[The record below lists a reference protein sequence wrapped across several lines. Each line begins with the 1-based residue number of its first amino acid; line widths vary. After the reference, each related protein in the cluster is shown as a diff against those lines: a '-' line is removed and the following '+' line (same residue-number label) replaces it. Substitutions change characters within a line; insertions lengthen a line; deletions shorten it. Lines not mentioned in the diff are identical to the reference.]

1 MSGRKES
8 GCGCK
13 SKRTISWSW
22 CDKGVK
28 KMLQVARKEKV
39 PAQARDT
46 GVQVRDL
53 LLLGQNM
60 ELWGETLHVI
70 VVVCC

>member
-1 MSGRKES
+1 LRLQEQADNILELVRQAG
-8 GCGCK
+8 GQ
-13 SKRTISWSW
+13 
-22 CDKGVK
+22 GVK

>member
-1 MSGRKES
+1 MRLQEQADNILELVRQAG
-8 GCGCK
+8 GQ
-13 SKRTISWSW
+13 
-22 CDKGVK
+22 GVK